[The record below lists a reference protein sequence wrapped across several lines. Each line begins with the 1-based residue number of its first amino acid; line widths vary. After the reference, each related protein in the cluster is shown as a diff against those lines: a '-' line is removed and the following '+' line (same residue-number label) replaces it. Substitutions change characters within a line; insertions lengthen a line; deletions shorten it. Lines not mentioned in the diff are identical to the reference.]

1 MVKEKLLY
9 AFSGVSN
16 ESMHVL
22 QTLMDRMIEDFNCTV
37 IEPNSI
43 KELHKF

>member
-1 MVKEKLLY
+1 MVKEKLLE

-16 ESMHVL
+16 DSINVL
-22 QTLMDRMIEDFNCTV
+22 QTVMDRMIEEFNCTV

-43 KELHKF
+43 K